1 MKKILRL
8 TALLFFSLMLFS
20 CGSSKKMVSK
30 VAETPPDV
38 KLKTTPK
45 LEPAD
50 KRVFQV
56 ISNAK
61 DYLGTKYKYGGTSK
75 RGMDC
80 SGLIYTSFLD
90 ADINL
95 PRISRNMAL
104 QGERLHLNEV
114 RKGDLLFFQT
124 NKNRNV
130 INHVGLVIDVIPDQ
144 IIFIHSTTSRG
155 VVISSLSESYWFH
168 NFVMARRIL

>member
-8 TALLFFSLMLFS
+8 LALLFFSILLFS
-20 CGSSKKMVSK
+20 CGSSRKMTSK
-30 VAETPPDV
+30 LAETPPDI

-50 KRVFQV
+50 KRVYQV

-80 SGLIYTSFLD
+80 SGLIYSSFLEE
-90 ADINL
+90 DIDL

-104 QGERLHLNEV
+104 KGRRLHLNEV
-114 RKGDLLFFQT
+114 SKGDLLFFQT

-144 IIFIHSTTSRG
+144 ILFIHSTTSRG
-155 VVISSLSESYWFH
+155 VIISSLSESYWFH
-168 NFVMARRIL
+168 NFVMARRVL